1 MYGITAVAS
10 ASKSNVNRLETIQN
24 SAIRLAI
31 GARNTSPKIALQVE
45 ANLPPLTEYIQET
58 CCRTYFRMSSQTHPI
73 LEDLMNDAKVVDKGW
88 TVVFKQPFVKRCEDI
103 LGRWNIQ
110 MDSDVRQ
117 TPLPSLPPWVGSP
130 LQLVCD
136 LSDNIG
142 KDLSIEQIRAIAL
155 NTISLRYPL
164 HLKIYTDG
172 SKYADSTTAAM
183 WVPSLDLE
191 DSWKLDWGKTR
202 SIMGAE
208 IFAINRALHWLLLNQ
223 PLIQG
228 QDVVILSDSKSG
240 IMALQN
246 HHHRSYSF
254 ATNQILNLA
263 SILKDNEV
271 NLAIQW
277 IPSHVGLAGNE
288 KADALAKAAHNLPRI
303 TEAPLDPMEMKTKL
317 KAVCKER
324 CQQRY
329 DAAKQE
335 THIGSIRD
343 KFEPWPWTSS
353 KSRRMETA
361 MARLRIG
368 HSRLKAH
375 LFRFGLTTDPN
386 CITCGVPENTKHIL
400 VECSR
405 TRRERGALSLK
416 LGRLGIQ
423 TPTTRVLLGGGDF
436 DLSTQ
441 HEIRKALE
449 NFLSSSGTVDL
460 I

>member
-1 MYGITAVAS
+1 MWI
-10 ASKSNVNRLETIQN
+10 
-24 SAIRLAI
+24 
-31 GARNTSPKIALQVE
+31 
-45 ANLPPLTEYIQET
+45 
-58 CCRTYFRMSSQTHPI
+58 
-73 LEDLMNDAKVVDKGW
+73 
-88 TVVFKQPFVKRCEDI
+88 
-103 LGRWNIQ
+103 
-110 MDSDVRQ
+110 
-117 TPLPSLPPWVGSP
+117 PSLG
-130 LQLVCD
+130 
-136 LSDNIG
+136 
-142 KDLSIEQIRAIAL
+142 
-155 NTISLRYPL
+155 
-164 HLKIYTDG
+164 
-172 SKYADSTTAAM
+172 
-183 WVPSLDLE
+183 LE

-208 IFAINRALHWLLLNQ
+208 LFAINRVMYWLLLNQ

-246 HHHRSYSF
+246 RHHRSYSF

-263 SILKDNEV
+263 SILQDNEV
-271 NLAIQW
+271 NLVIQW

-303 TEAPLDPMEMKTKL
+303 TAAPLDPMEMKTKL
-317 KAVCKER
+317 KNTSKER

-329 DAAKQE
+329 DIAKQE
-335 THIGSIRD
+335 THIGNIKD
-343 KFEPWPWTSS
+343 KWEPWPWTSS

-375 LFRFGLTTDPN
+375 LFRFGLMADPN
-386 CITCGVPENTKHIL
+386 CTTCGVPENTKHVL

-405 TRRERGALSLK
+405 TRRERGTMFLK
-416 LGRLGIQ
+416 LARLGIR
-423 TPTTRVLLGGGDF
+423 TPTTKLLLGGGDF
-436 DLSTQ
+436 DLTTQ